1 MIIEYVHKSNP
12 NRVKT
17 CDTQK
22 SLMNSPPFGAIP
34 LEEWNRQELERME
47 RDKQKGLILRYE
59 IKKN

>member
-17 CDTQK
+17 YDTQK
-22 SLMNSPPFGAIP
+22 S
-34 LEEWNRQELERME
+34 
-47 RDKQKGLILRYE
+47 LILRYE

>member
-17 CDTQK
+17 YDTQK

-34 LEEWNRQELERME
+34 LEEWNRQGLERME